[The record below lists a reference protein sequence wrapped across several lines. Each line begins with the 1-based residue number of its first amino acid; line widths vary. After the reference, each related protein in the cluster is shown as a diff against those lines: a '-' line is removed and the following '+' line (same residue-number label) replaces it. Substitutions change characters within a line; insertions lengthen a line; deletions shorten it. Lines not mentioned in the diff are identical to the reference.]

1 MSTLNVNC
9 NRNRTQTHKQT
20 TWDTH
25 IHTYCVQKRNK
36 IHDENHT
43 NNNLLQ
49 HVTHRR
55 ITYIYRR
62 NHNKNPFCRI
72 SACFHD
78 LRLFT
83 TKKNRKTTSSFKS
96 SRKDTQCWIQK
107 IVKQK
112 SFFGLSDGFSEWA
125 IIIFISFSTHSLSIN
140 FFSAYAVIFCFCWLN
155 MFSIRFMLHRNLAYY
170 SKSYKVV
177 RNIIGITLIF

>member
-55 ITYIYRR
+55 YTYIEETITKIHFVAFPLVSMICDYSPQ
-62 NHNKNPFCRI
+62 KRI
-72 SACFHD
+72 VKPLPVLKVREKIPNVGFKKLQS
-78 LRLFT
+78 
-83 TKKNRKTTSSFKS
+83 KNRFLVYLTDSQNEPLLFSSAFRLTAFRLTSF
-96 SRKDTQCWIQK
+96 RHMQL
-107 IVKQK
+107 
-112 SFFGLSDGFSEWA
+112 FFVFVD
-125 IIIFISFSTHSLSIN
+125 
-140 FFSAYAVIFCFCWLN
+140 
-155 MFSIRFMLHRNLAYY
+155 
-170 SKSYKVV
+170 
-177 RNIIGITLIF
+177 